1 MANPGPSVTT
11 TEHPISGG
19 QGPYYVGG
27 PAGAVGFFADPFGS
41 SFIGSISTTT
51 LTVTQLL
58 SGTIQIGQPVTG
70 STVLAGTIIT
80 AAVTGVPGGNPA
92 TAIGTYTI
100 NLSQTVGTAAVPV
113 ALQTLGLAQSQP
125 SYLNVTSAAGAAG
138 AAIAGL
144 GATFSNNLQGITATT
159 ASAIV
164 KYQVSLVT
172 NSVAATTTAEQTS
185 FVGYT
190 STSIYG
196 VDTSS
201 VIWVNKSTAT
211 AGLGIGGA
219 RVASSGAIA
228 VTYINESSAAQNIP
242 VQVYDVIEVKA
253 GALTTTATLSPVAVP
268 ATSTVEQ
275 IFTLTGNVCYPG
287 TIGIVNKPTQQT
299 SLAYSQFCRVVGLNQ
314 VGITYINTLSTA
326 AITPTASE
334 AYQFAF
340 LPQLNAFNPT
350 VIYMIPGG
358 QAATNASSVTW
369 ETSAATGLV
378 TTDVCSGV
386 GIALSSAALSST
398 MIGNPY
404 VTSAGV
410 LQIPY
415 LTVLG
420 TQTPPASQTLSVT
433 VQKAFPLNPN
443 MLYST
448 TLAGTTC
455 AATTTVEATTTVTGL
470 LVSSSVG
477 VMPTTGP
484 WQSGVIVANARVS
497 AANTIAVTYINP
509 TTSSVAIPTT
519 SVLIN
524 NIQMQGPGAGV
535 LLGST
540 AGAGCA
546 VVQSYY
552 PALQQTAAMANALRN
567 ALVNLNLIASL

>member
-1 MANPGPSVTT
+1 MPNPGPNSAIV
-11 TEHPISGG
+11 EHPIGG
-19 QGPYYVGG
+19 GG
-27 PAGAVGFFADPFGS
+27 SPSYLGAFGGNIGFYADGNGS
-41 SFIGSISTTT
+41 AFIGSISGTT
-51 LTVTQLL
+51 LTISQFL
-58 SGTIQIGQPVTG
+58 SGFIQLGQPVTG
-70 STVLAGTIIT
+70 TGVTAGTVIT
-80 AAVTGVPGGNPA
+80 ALGTGSGGNNPL
-92 TAIGTYTI
+92 TTPGTYTVSV
-100 NLSQTVGTAAVPV
+100 SQTVASATAPIQ
-113 ALQTLGLAQSQP
+113 LQTLGLAQPQP
-125 SYLNVTSAAGAAG
+125 SASTVNAAVGAAG
-138 AAIAGL
+138 AGIAGL
-144 GATFSNNLQGITATT
+144 GASFNNSQQGIAGTG
-159 ASAIV
+159 ASAII

-172 NSVAATTTAEQTS
+172 NSVAATTSAEQTS

-242 VQVYDVIEVKA
+242 VQVYDVIEIKA
-253 GALTTTATLSPVAVP
+253 GPLTTTAALTPAAVP

-275 IFTLTGNVCYPG
+275 IFTITGNVCYPG
-287 TIGIVNKPTQQT
+287 TIAIVNKPAAQT
-299 SLAYSQFCRVVGLNQ
+299 SLAYSQFGRVVGLNQ

-326 AITPTASE
+326 AITPTAETYS
-334 AYQFAF
+334 FAF
-340 LPQLNAFNPT
+340 LPQLNCFNPT
-350 VIYMIPGG
+350 VIYMVPQG
-358 QAATNASSVTW
+358 QAATNASSTTW

-378 TTDVCSGV
+378 TTDVCCGV

-398 MIGNPY
+398 SIGTPY

-415 LTVLG
+415 TTVLG
-420 TQTPPASQTLSVT
+420 AQTPPASQTLSVT

-448 TLAGTTC
+448 TLVGTTC

-470 LVSSSVG
+470 LVSSSVS
-477 VMPTTGP
+477 VMPTGP
-484 WQSGVIVANARVS
+484 LPAGVFVANARVS

-509 TTSSVAIPTT
+509 TTTAVVIPTT
-519 SVLIN
+519 GALIG

-552 PALQQTAAMANALRN
+552 PSLQQSASMANALRN
-567 ALVNLNLIASL
+567 ALVNLNLVAPL